1 MFKHVLIPTDGSAVA
16 AKAIQAGVALAKQMG
31 AKVTGL
37 YAEGPPL
44 QLHKGGGLMMVQ
56 KDVAA
61 ELERRSREYAER
73 SVAEVGDAARA
84 AGVPFE
90 PLVVRSI
97 EPYQAI
103 IDAAAQR
110 KCDVICMG
118 SHGHR
123 GLTGLVL
130 GSVTNKV
137 LTHSNIPVVV
147 FR

>member
-16 AKAIQAGVALAKQMG
+16 AKAIQAGVALAKEMG

-56 KDVAA
+56 QDVAA

-73 SVAEVGDAARA
+73 SVAEIR
-84 AGVPFE
+84 
-90 PLVVRSI
+90 
-97 EPYQAI
+97 
-103 IDAAAQR
+103 DAAAQR

-123 GLTGLVL
+123 GFTGLVL